1 MVLKQTGASVCVL
14 EVFNDREGS
23 ITKSESQLRGAH
35 LHLASRKGETH

>member
-14 EVFNDREGS
+14 EVYNDQEGS
-23 ITKSESQLRGAH
+23 RTKSESQLRGAH

>member
-23 ITKSESQLRGAH
+23 RSMSESQLRGAH
-35 LHLASRKGETH
+35 PQLTSRKGETR